1 MTKSF
6 IDSRS
11 YSSSGLLT
19 TLQIIWILWIFWTP
33 LVALKHLKPHIGFQQ
48 NNLILLISFLIQDL
62 CQSVGQSLIVSDWR
76 ALRACSC
83 KGTRRSFASLFLGN
97 ENKVFQSFPDLRK
110 KKFGEDCEDRAT
122 GDRRPRPLTVNWG
135 FHRLNTRPT
144 HSRNRKGFKKENI
157 FQMILFVIQLKNIT
171 FVTKSNIAQTSP
183 V

>member
-1 MTKSF
+1 MTNISYSIYSPILPSLHLGKQAINSFTFSHSHTKLFQVTKSF

-83 KGTRRSFASLFLGN
+83 KGSQLP
-97 ENKVFQSFPDLRK
+97 PDPQ
-110 KKFGEDCEDRAT
+110 F
-122 GDRRPRPLTVNWG
+122 
-135 FHRLNTRPT
+135 F
-144 HSRNRKGFKKENI
+144 
-157 FQMILFVIQLKNIT
+157 
-171 FVTKSNIAQTSP
+171 
-183 V
+183 